1 MSGKASRSK
10 GIRGE
15 REACE
20 ALADVWPGLQR
31 VYGQAR
37 ANSASPDI
45 DAPGCPVFIEVKR
58 QESINVHAAMAQAI
72 KASDDAWTFKR
83 VPRGGDGPDSCV
95 LMDVAS
101 SRPPLVIHKRN
112 RGEWLVTM
120 RASDFVSMMGQR
132 AAKPRCVF
140 NQPGACLNCS
150 EVGEGCAMRRL
161 EGK

>member
-1 MSGKASRSK
+1 MGARSRRK
-10 GIRGE
+10 GIVGE

-45 DAPGCPVFIEVKR
+45 DGPGCPVFIEVKR
-58 QESINVHAAMAQAI
+58 QESINVHAAMAQAT
-72 KASDDAWTFKR
+72 KAAFGT
-83 VPRGGDGPDSCV
+83 
-95 LMDVAS
+95 LA
-101 SRPPLVIHKRN
+101 SRPPVIVHKRS

-120 RASDFVSMMGQR
+120 RACDLARLMNRARDFVELMGQR

-140 NQPGACLNCS
+140 NQPGACANCS
-150 EVGEGCAMRRL
+150 EVGEGCAMRKL
-161 EGK
+161 EVK